1 MNDVVAE
8 LISKPNVFEN
18 DQFSSYQEVAIAE
31 AKD

>member
-18 DQFSSYQEVAIAE
+18 DQFSSYQEVAITE